1 MDYRKISRF
10 LLVGGLAFF
19 VDYFVFKLLY
29 PYVGVFARIVSF
41 LTAAFF
47 SWNLNRIFTFE
58 FQDRNVFIEFAK
70 YLSSSK
76 IAYITNVSIFYIFFS
91 VGGAKPLFSY
101 VVATGFSALVSY
113 NLYKR
118 I

>member
-29 PYVGVFARIVSF
+29 PYVGVSARIVSF

-47 SWNLNRIFTFE
+47 SWSLNRIFTFE

-76 IAYITNVSIFYIFFS
+76 IAYIKRKYILYIFFGRRGEAS
-91 VGGAKPLFSY
+91 VFLCCGHRIFS
-101 VVATGFSALVSY
+101 FSKLQFV
-113 NLYKR
+113 
-118 I
+118 